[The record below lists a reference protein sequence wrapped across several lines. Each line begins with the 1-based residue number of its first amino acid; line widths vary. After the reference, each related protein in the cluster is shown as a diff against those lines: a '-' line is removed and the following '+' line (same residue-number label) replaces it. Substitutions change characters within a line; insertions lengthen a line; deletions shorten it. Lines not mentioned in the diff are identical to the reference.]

1 MRALPL
7 GVVGPD
13 PGLPN
18 FKSLLAMT
26 VTRARHTLPLLLHA
40 GMQEAQRNM
49 IMHLYHAT
57 AQLKSDT
64 VAEYVTELLDTSHPD
79 DKFLVF
85 AFHRS
90 AALSVRHHAL

>member
-1 MRALPL
+1 
-7 GVVGPD
+7 
-13 PGLPN
+13 
-18 FKSLLAMT
+18 
-26 VTRARHTLPLLLHA
+26 
-40 GMQEAQRNM
+40 M